1 VLSRVTRRRQ
11 RRFGKTHNRL
21 LTFGSLS
28 RGQMMLQHADGGG
41 LSKDRNS
48 ILIVDDTVA
57 NLLAFSAILKQL
69 DCRIV
74 LAANGREALERTEEE
89 DFTLILMDVRMPE
102 LNGFEAAAAIRSRS
116 RNRGTPILF
125 LSAFET
131 PPFHVFSSFVGGHT
145 DFLSSPVDAET
156 LLRRVR
162 EFLNTHGG
170 KEQKDPSDP
179 RLQKASSTSEEGP
192 SSGPSSDH
200 PRPSG
205 TAF

>member
-1 VLSRVTRRRQ
+1 
-11 RRFGKTHNRL
+11 
-21 LTFGSLS
+21 
-28 RGQMMLQHADGGG
+28 
-41 LSKDRNS
+41 
-48 ILIVDDTVA
+48 LIVDDTVA

-69 DCRIV
+69 DCRLV
-74 LAANGREALERTEEE
+74 VASNGREALERAEEE

-102 LNGFEAAAAIRSRS
+102 LNGFEAAASIRSRS

-156 LLRRVR
+156 LLRKVR
-162 EFLNTHGG
+162 EFLLSQGG

-179 RLQKASSTSEEGP
+179 RLQKTSSTSEERPAPGLP
-192 SSGPSSDH
+192 PNH

-205 TAF
+205 GGF